1 MLPYRAPAAP
11 MQTDRSLTSLPTTF
25 VYSDQTR
32 VPAAMRTNLL
42 FGDVRFDD
50 DVRTAKEMER
60 RQWLDDLQK
69 QVEDN
74 KRQKYTLQEF
84 ERRKDFLNEN
94 VQPLVQEAENRRFQ
108 QNGTSNNKNSQQT
121 HDRSF
126 EDNDKRAQLMDKLKR
141 NGFQT
146 DGLARTQSSNH
157 NCSRQVFCSNSID
170 FLSRWSTDKSTNR
183 RKTFWS

>member
-11 MQTDRSLTSLPTTF
+11 MQTDRSLSSVPSTF
-25 VYSDQTR
+25 VYSDQSR

-50 DVRTAKEMER
+50 DVRTAKELER

-69 QVEDN
+69 QVDDN
-74 KRQKYTLQEF
+74 KRQRYTLQEF

-94 VQPLVQEAENRRFQ
+94 VQPLVQEAENRRLQ
-108 QNGTSNNKNSQQT
+108 QNGTSNNNRNFQQT

-126 EDNDKRAQLMDKLKR
+126 EDNDPGKYDKRTQLIDKLKR

-146 DGLARTQSSNH
+146 DGLTRTQSSNSTCLH
-157 NCSRQVFCSNSID
+157 YFFYYSIRSI
-170 FLSRWSTDKSTNR
+170 F
-183 RKTFWS
+183 F